1 MDSGSVIQGPGYFPI
16 PDPAG
21 PGSTLSAQ
29 PLMSPFFWSGFCQ
42 LYLNEKDYPPGY
54 TFDVE
59 AMNFPS
65 SGLCFAGL
73 VSMIDPPRAT
83 VPDAVLK
90 CRTAG
95 IRVCQLGMRTAGDR
109 KPPVTVTDST
119 SLVHDTEVLGKDAS
133 RLNCMQERSVV
144 GEMLFSCLSFLSLSP
159 GLDLK
164 QCFSMS
170 VQK

>member
-1 MDSGSVIQGPGYFPI
+1 MEFLILLPLPPKSSDYRPKPQTPCLPSGVAKDGIQGPGYFPI
-16 PDPAG
+16 PDPTG

-119 SLVHDTEVLGKDAS
+119 SLVHDMEVLGKDDS
-133 RLNCMQERSVV
+133 RLNCSWGDVV
-144 GEMLFSCLSFLSLSP
+144 F
-159 GLDLK
+159 
-164 QCFSMS
+164 MS
-170 VQK
+170 